1 MRSSPPSRLPQI
13 LGLIATDWLTL
24 SDQSEQ
30 GIHDPDCITLANLHS
45 DAVDYPK
52 SGNPVDR
59 KKLPR
64 LKHKRKP
71 DWQAPETIDASG
83 GTATANY
90 YVSEHY
96 LGKLFRAIDL
106 PAENVS
112 PDATEARGGRSARR
126 RNRRALQSGTNAT
139 TTSPIYH
146 DIEERVQQF
155 HVSTAV
161 AAQEEQKR
169 MSDLLSRWSSDLQG
183 ICMSHTISSS
193 RHAVL
198 REEEAFMGTIT
209 QATSQ
214 PRRRQDMM
222 ARLRE
227 STQVLTSELRE
238 ELGDEDVEE
247 RYLRTSW
254 VAWVTALSRGGEFGA
269 QSFGWVAL
277 GGIFDAIRRIEERE
291 QAIGMGYH

>member
-1 MRSSPPSRLPQI
+1 
-13 LGLIATDWLTL
+13 
-24 SDQSEQ
+24 
-30 GIHDPDCITLANLHS
+30 
-45 DAVDYPK
+45 
-52 SGNPVDR
+52 
-59 KKLPR
+59 
-64 LKHKRKP
+64 
-71 DWQAPETIDASG
+71 
-83 GTATANY
+83 
-90 YVSEHY
+90 
-96 LGKLFRAIDL
+96 
-106 PAENVS
+106 
-112 PDATEARGGRSARR
+112 
-126 RNRRALQSGTNAT
+126 
-139 TTSPIYH
+139 
-146 DIEERVQQF
+146 
-155 HVSTAV
+155 
-161 AAQEEQKR
+161 
-169 MSDLLSRWSSDLQG
+169 
-183 ICMSHTISSS
+183 
-193 RHAVL
+193 
-198 REEEAFMGTIT
+198 MGTIT